1 LLTEFLTEKD
11 PIKARMERLLTDP
24 MWKESEDAWRESMGK
39 VNRLGVRRV
48 RMFISDAH
56 QGIQVAVKKECLRAA
71 WQRCKMHWVIA

>member
-1 LLTEFLTEKD
+1 MLTEFLTEND

-39 VNRLGVRRV
+39 LNRRGVRLV

-71 WQRCKMHWVIA
+71 WQRCKVHWVIA